1 MLELDSV
8 ASGYGGIPI
17 IRAVSF
23 AAGRGEIVAIVGRN
37 GVGKTTLVR
46 TIVGLLAANA
56 GRILFDGRDI
66 TRADASD
73 RARAGIG
80 YVPQGRDIFG
90 RLTVEENLDMGEL
103 VGASGGGSV
112 DRERVFDWFPILRE
126 RRRQRAGT
134 LSGGQQQMLAI
145 GRVLVGQPRL
155 VILDEPS
162 EGVQPNI
169 VQKIGEIIVRLNAET
184 ALTTLLV
191 EQNIDL
197 VIACAQRCLIM
208 DKGTI
213 IAEIATR
220 DLANP
225 ETARRY
231 LSI

>member
-1 MLELDSV
+1 VLELDSV

-17 IRAVSF
+17 IRSVGF
-23 AAGRGEIVAIVGRN
+23 AARRGEIVAIVGRN

-46 TIVGLLAANA
+46 TIMGLLAPTA
-56 GRILFDGRDI
+56 GRILFDGADI

-80 YVPQGRDIFG
+80 YVPQGRGIFG
-90 RLTVEENLDMGEL
+90 RLTVDENLDMGEL
-103 VGASGGGSV
+103 VGAAGGGRI

-134 LSGGQQQMLAI
+134 LSGGQQQMLAV
-145 GRVLVGQPRL
+145 GRVLAGRPRL
-155 VILDEPS
+155 MILDEPS

-169 VQKIGEIIVRLNAET
+169 VQRIAEIIGRLNAEA

-197 VIACAQRCLIM
+197 VLACAQRCLIM

-213 IAEIATR
+213 VAEIAPS
-220 DLANP
+220 DLSDP
-225 ETARRY
+225 ETARKY